1 MRWSSSERWSRTPST
16 RWSARGLV
24 PQWPSDA
31 AQIIPGLIHREA
43 PRRSK
48 PSREAAKKAYQR
60 AQLTLVETREGVKL
74 GTSPYKKILIRGC
87 PQFGVRYRPRGR
99 GSAVRLAWVDPVKV
113 PDIRAR
119 LEGALGELDL
129 FELIGPWPVAVRDE
143 PYLARTASGL
153 ALRWW

>member
-1 MRWSSSERWSRTPST
+1 M
-16 RWSARGLV
+16 

-31 AQIIPGLIHREA
+31 VKLHPDLFTAKRG
-43 PRRSK
+43 SK

-60 AQLTLVETREGVKL
+60 AQLTLVETPQGVKL
-74 GTSPYKKILIRGC
+74 GTSPYK
-87 PQFGVRYRPRGR
+87 RYSYKGMSPIWSSIPFSRVGR
-99 GSAVRLAWVDPVKV
+99 SAVRLACVDPVKV

>member
-1 MRWSSSERWSRTPST
+1 M
-16 RWSARGLV
+16 
-24 PQWPSDA
+24 
-31 AQIIPGLIHREA
+31 
-43 PRRSK
+43 
-48 PSREAAKKAYQR
+48 
-60 AQLTLVETREGVKL
+60 
-74 GTSPYKKILIRGC
+74 
-87 PQFGVRYRPRGR
+87 
-99 GSAVRLAWVDPVKV
+99 VRLAWVDPVKV